1 MEKTDRKTF
10 QDTVKTRKQADD
22 SIPDAT
28 SCMTVPK
35 LYQFDV
41 KTRMKIREN
50 VITTLQAAKWNHKN
64 IMIIKIIIIIDK
76 INPEG

>member
-1 MEKTDRKTF
+1 
-10 QDTVKTRKQADD
+10 
-22 SIPDAT
+22 
-28 SCMTVPK
+28 
-35 LYQFDV
+35 
-41 KTRMKIREN
+41 MKIREN